1 MTFEWLGKELQRI
14 DGSFRNNELLN
25 RYLLNDGGDF
35 YTVVI
40 DHDGSCIAGPEDKRV
55 SLTQEQLGQSLSKKK
70 SGTID
75 LEVNGVPSTV
85 YYCPIDHVDWFVS
98 VVVAEQSVWGPRLKV
113 GIALLLVAVI
123 VLFFVWRLIRVETK

>member
-1 MTFEWLGKELQRI
+1 
-14 DGSFRNNELLN
+14 
-25 RYLLNDGGDF
+25 
-35 YTVVI
+35 V
-40 DHDGSCIAGPEDKRV
+40 
-55 SLTQEQLGQSLSKKK
+55 QSLSKKK

-98 VVVAEQSVWGPRLKV
+98 VVVAEQSVWGPLLKT

-123 VLFFVWRLIRVETK
+123 VLFLVWRFIHVETK